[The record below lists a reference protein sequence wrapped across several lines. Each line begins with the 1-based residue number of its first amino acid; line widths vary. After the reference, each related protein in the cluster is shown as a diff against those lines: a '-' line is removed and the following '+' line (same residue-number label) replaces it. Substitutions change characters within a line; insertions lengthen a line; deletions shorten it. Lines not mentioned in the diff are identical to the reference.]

1 MNCQGAL
8 CGVVDWIDKIIVY
21 KNVYYVNG
29 KSTQKGVF
37 KIVKSTHNYIHC
49 IERMR
54 NACYNCRKQIYKEVL
69 TYMFANTIKE
79 ILEDYKK
86 AGKILTQ
93 NDLANVLGM
102 TKQSFSNK
110 MQRDTFTAEE
120 VVMIA
125 EYLNM
130 KAILKGENEYIIK

>member
-1 MNCQGAL
+1 
-8 CGVVDWIDKIIVY
+8 
-21 KNVYYVNG
+21 
-29 KSTQKGVF
+29 
-37 KIVKSTHNYIHC
+37 
-49 IERMR
+49 
-54 NACYNCRKQIYKEVL
+54 
-69 TYMFANTIKE
+69 MFANTIKE

-125 EYLNM
+125 KYLNM
-130 KAILKGENEYIIK
+130 KAILRGENEYIIK